1 MNLRKSGY
9 EIEVKGE
16 DVSRLEE
23 KMLESGLCNFV
34 VPMWISR
41 EGDKVKINYECSGL
55 TSMRELH
62 LKRPKETF
70 EIIEKALLSLNHSR
84 DFYIPPEKLKL
95 SMDTIYYN
103 RQNRSVKIAYVPER
117 NHSIAGSINGL
128 IDEVKLTVNEETKE
142 YLNLIKEDIEAEK
155 RNLRQIAGYI
165 SEYRRSINQCTPG
178 GTEIKT
184 VTDE

>member
-9 EIEVKGE
+9 EIEVKRE
-16 DVSRLEE
+16 NVSRLEE

-34 VPMWISR
+34 VPIWISR

-117 NHSIAGSINGL
+117 NILAFFSSLFKDFFSSFLEHSGRERSW
-128 IDEVKLTVNEETKE
+128 
-142 YLNLIKEDIEAEK
+142 
-155 RNLRQIAGYI
+155 RQA
-165 SEYRRSINQCTPG
+165 
-178 GTEIKT
+178 
-184 VTDE
+184 V

>member
-1 MNLRKSGY
+1 M
-9 EIEVKGE
+9 
-16 DVSRLEE
+16 
-23 KMLESGLCNFV
+23 
-34 VPMWISR
+34 
-41 EGDKVKINYECSGL
+41 
-55 TSMRELH
+55 
-62 LKRPKETF
+62 
-70 EIIEKALLSLNHSR
+70 NHSR

-178 GTEIKT
+178 GTEMKT